1 MSKFRKLIESILF
14 EYSEWEAHE
23 KAIEI
28 CKRIVNDLVEIGY
41 PKVWIKHEINSHKIE
56 YALADILT
64 NYPDFKIP
72 EKFTSLNDLTAFY
85 KEVSNTSKELATN
98 GKCIFLFGDDR
109 YNKIVPEIEKYHNQ
123 FNDLYQKFNKEI
135 NDEDVDSEGTT
146 IENPEEVKK
155 FMQGSVAV
163 DKAGRPLALYVG
175 TETQVDKQFDF
186 KHKRNDSY
194 SKQNAIFTTRRKDIA
209 DEYRNY
215 VKDGKYQRNPNTL
228 SKVYVNLKNPVIA
241 DFKGALFR
249 GINTGYNG
257 YMYTGYT
264 DDDEDW
270 INVTDMQGN
279 YLQSFSGSAKVPAMN
294 QIVSFAKKNGYDGI
308 IAKNVDDF
316 RRDPKYSE
324 VVYSDLPYGNDEY
337 IVFNPKQVMIV
348 NQE

>member
-1 MSKFRKLIESILF
+1 MSKFRKLIESVLF
-14 EYSEWEAHE
+14 EYSAWEAHE

-64 NYPDFKIP
+64 NYPNFKIP

-135 NDEDVDSEGTT
+135 NDEDVDSEGTP

-186 KHKRNDSY
+186 KHKYKNAI
-194 SKQNAIFTTRRKDIA
+194 SKQNVIYTTRRKDVA
-209 DEYRNY
+209 DEYRTNY
-215 VKDGKYQRNPNTL
+215 NNGEKIQNANTL
-228 SKVYVNLKNPVIA
+228 NKVYMNIKNPLIA
-241 DFKGALFR
+241 NFNGANFR
-249 GINTGYNG
+249 GINPKTA
-257 YMYTGYT
+257 
-264 DDDEDW
+264 DDEDW
-270 INVTDMQGN
+270 IETTDLQGN
-279 YLQSFSGSAKVPAMN
+279 FIKAFCGEGFRIPAMN
-294 QIVSFAKKNGYDGI
+294 QIVSFAKRSGYDSV
-308 IAKNVDDF
+308 IAKNVEDF
-316 RRDPKYSE
+316 KFMDS
-324 VVYSDLPYGNDEY
+324 VPYGNDEY
-337 IVFNPKQVMIV
+337 IAFNPKQIMIV

>member
-1 MSKFRKLIESILF
+1 MSKFRNLIENVLLELSDD
-14 EYSEWEAHE
+14 YNNWRMSSE
-23 KAIEI
+23 KADNTYKQII
-28 CKRIVNDLVEIGY
+28 QDLTELGY
-41 PKVWIKHEINSHKIE
+41 PSFWIKKK
-56 YALADILT
+56 LT
-64 NYPDFKIP
+64 LNKVKESLRELLQKNPDFEIP
-72 EKFTSLNDLTAFY
+72 TKFNSLE
-85 KEVSNTSKELATN
+85 EVANFAGQVIPNQADYFKSIA
-98 GKCIFLFGDDR
+98 
-109 YNKIVPEIEKYHNQ
+109 EKYAEH
-123 FNDLYQKFNKEI
+123 FNTIHQRLNTI
-135 NDEDVDSEGTT
+135 NTDENIDSEGAV

-163 DKAGRPLALYVG
+163 DKAGRPIALYIG
-175 TETQVDKQFDF
+175 TENPVEKQFDF
-186 KHKRNDSY
+186 KHKRSDSY

-228 SKVYVNLKNPVIA
+228 SKVYVSLKNPVIA

-279 YLQSFSGSAKVPAMN
+279 HLQSFSGSAKVPAMN

-337 IVFNPKQVMIV
+337 IAFNPKQIMIV